1 MATKTAWPT
10 NSNTRIVQESTVG
23 NMPQVVPPAPEPMPS
38 LSQHQK
44 IIAKICCHTNKEW
57 WLPTDF
63 MDSDEFFVGYEA
75 SARLSEL
82 QRQYPAMFE
91 TRPAGK
97 YKERRIRFETGKE
110 WYADIPK
117 DLQLMVKQYYRGAK

>member
-1 MATKTAWPT
+1 
-10 NSNTRIVQESTVG
+10 
-23 NMPQVVPPAPEPMPS
+23 MPQITPPLPYPVKE

-44 IIAKICCHTNKEW
+44 IVAKMCSFPSKEW

-63 MDSDEFFVGYEA
+63 MKQDEFFVGYEA

-82 QRQYPAMFE
+82 QRNYPDIFE

-97 YKERRIRFETGKE
+97 YKERRMRFEHGKE
-110 WYADIPK
+110 WFSQAPK
-117 DLQLMVKQYYRGAK
+117 DIQQMIRKYYKNEVSRV